1 MAVTIKDIARKAG
14 VSHATVSRALNGN
27 LAIPETT
34 AAGIREL
41 ARSMGYSPSA
51 AARGLKTNHS
61 RVIGVIVSH
70 IDNPYFGEIVQG
82 IEDSLQD
89 TGFSLFFASSHLN
102 PENEKKIVQAFAEHR
117 VEGVIICSVTV
128 GGQQAEAL
136 RQNGMPIVVINNQSP
151 QQFNCSIAHDDLDGA
166 RQVTQHLLSLGHR
179 RVAYLG
185 NELAERINNER
196 LAGFRIELKDAGI
209 AVDPHLVLNCGGSE
223 IENGFRGMQEL
234 LKREVLPT
242 AVFCFN
248 DLMAIGALRAMSDA
262 GIPVPG
268 QISLAGFD
276 NIEYSNYTQPPLTTF
291 DQPKRAIGAEAAN
304 LLLERIHQ
312 ARNNEK
318 PEPITR
324 QMRGRLLIRNSTAQ
338 ITSKE
343 ER

>member
-1 MAVTIKDIARKAG
+1 MAVTIKDIAKKAG

-27 LAIPETT
+27 SAIPEST
-34 AAGIREL
+34 AVGIREL
-41 ARSMGYSPSA
+41 AKSMGYSPSA

-82 IEDSLQD
+82 IEDSLQG
-89 TGFSLFFASSHLN
+89 TGFSLFIASSHLN
-102 PENEKKIVQAFAEHR
+102 PENEKNIVRVFAEHR

-128 GGQQAEAL
+128 GWQQADAL

-166 RQVTQHLLSLGHR
+166 RQVTRHLLSLGHR
-179 RVAYLG
+179 RIAYLG
-185 NELAERINNER
+185 NENAERINNER
-196 LAGFRIELKDAGI
+196 MAGFRIELKDEGI
-209 AVDPHLVLNCGGSE
+209 GLDPHLIVNCGGSE
-223 IENGFRGMQEL
+223 IDSGIKGMQKL
-234 LKREVLPT
+234 LKIRPLPT

-262 GIPVPG
+262 GISVPR
-268 QISLAGFD
+268 QVSLAGFD
-276 NIEYSNYTQPPLTTF
+276 NIEYSNYTQPALTTF
-291 DQPKRAIGAEAAN
+291 DQPKRAIGAEAAS

-324 QMRGRLLIRNSTAQ
+324 QMRGKLLVRNSTAPLS
-338 ITSKE
+338 SKE